1 MSVSFDGWSGPNG
14 PASQYRSPYPSGFRE
29 TAMWESH
36 RESSPTCWTPSKLA
50 ASRASRL
57 NGMSA
62 IAAAPSSRR
71 VLADVIARPASRGRA
86 FALDA
91 GLVVAGAALV
101 AVLAQVSIPLWPV
114 PITGQTLG
122 VIVVGAALG
131 SRRGALSLITYML
144 VGLAGLPVFA
154 DFTGSIAAVAKPSF
168 GFVIGFIFSAFVA
181 GWFAER
187 EWDRRPALA
196 FLGFAIA
203 SLMPFLFGL
212 PYLAFILN
220 VVMGYDLT
228 FVEILEAG
236 LFPFI
241 IGGIIKA
248 GLAALIIPGAW
259 ALVRK
264 VDASKK

>member
-1 MSVSFDGWSGPNG
+1 MSSLS
-14 PASQYRSPYPSGFRE
+14 
-29 TAMWESH
+29 
-36 RESSPTCWTPSKLA
+36 
-50 ASRASRL
+50 
-57 NGMSA
+57 
-62 IAAAPSSRR
+62 AAPSASGRR
-71 VLADVIARPASRGRA
+71 PVLADLITRPSARAQA

-91 GLVVAGAALV
+91 GLVVAGAAIV
-101 AVLAQVSIPLWPV
+101 ALLAQVSIPLWPV

-122 VIVVGAALG
+122 VIVVGASLG
-131 SRRGALSLITYML
+131 AWRGAAALATYMI

-154 DFTGSIAAVAKPSF
+154 DLTGSIAAVAKPSF
-168 GFVIGFIFSAFVA
+168 GYVIGFIASAFVA

-203 SLMPFLFGL
+203 SLMPFVFGL

-220 VVMGYDLT
+220 VVLGYDLS
-228 FVEILEAG
+228 VVQILEAG
-236 LFPFI
+236 LFPFVV
-241 IGGIIKA
+241 GGIIKA

-264 VDASKK
+264 VDAGK